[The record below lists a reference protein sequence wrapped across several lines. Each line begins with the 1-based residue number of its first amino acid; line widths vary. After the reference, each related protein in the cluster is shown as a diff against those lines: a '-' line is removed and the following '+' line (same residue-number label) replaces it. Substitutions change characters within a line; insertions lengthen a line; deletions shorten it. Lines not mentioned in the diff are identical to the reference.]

1 MIMAARCI
9 TNQIQQS
16 LYFHLIVNIILIQVC
31 DAFVNSYFSDTI
43 DSGQSE
49 KAMLNAD
56 RQVVAAAN
64 RGEGRKWGA
73 LDGNSV
79 LITHRSLNVNS
90 VALKQLRTV
99 SDKSSGVV
107 LSKSHRVPFGWCV
120 ERAESSTIPSTS
132 SKHSDPG

>member
-1 MIMAARCI
+1 MAARCI

-31 DAFVNSYFSDTI
+31 DACVNSYFSDTI

-64 RGEGRKWGA
+64 RGEGRKRGA
-73 LDGNSV
+73 LDGTSV
-79 LITHRSLNVNS
+79 LITHRSPNVNS

-99 SDKSSGVV
+99 SGKLYSAVLLISSEVS
-107 LSKSHRVPFGWCV
+107 LGWCV
-120 ERAESSTIPSTS
+120 ERAKPSTIPPTG
-132 SKHSDPG
+132 SKHSVPG

>member
-49 KAMLNAD
+49 KAMLNAG

-64 RGEGRKWGA
+64 
-73 LDGNSV
+73 
-79 LITHRSLNVNS
+79 
-90 VALKQLRTV
+90 
-99 SDKSSGVV
+99 
-107 LSKSHRVPFGWCV
+107 
-120 ERAESSTIPSTS
+120 
-132 SKHSDPG
+132 